1 LKPPRPPA
9 NIVAGNVTFQYA
21 EETVMARW
29 LRIVLVTL
37 VVLALWT
44 AFIAVGTRGGW
55 WRPLPAAPGDVKG
68 FVAAAQARYQKE
80 SKGNIALA
88 VLDHG
93 RVAATWFASH
103 GRPVD
108 GATLF
113 QVASLSKWFTAT
125 AVMTLVEQG
134 RVDLDAPVSRYVK
147 RWKLPPSAFD
157 NNAVTV
163 RRLLSHTAGL
173 TDGLGYRGF
182 PPGQT
187 PQSLP
192 ASLTRAADPMPMAEG
207 SVHVG
212 TAPGS
217 EWRYSGGGYTL
228 LQLMIE
234 DVTGERF
241 NDYLRRA
248 VLLPYGM
255 RHSTFVDP
263 DPTHLADLYD
273 SDGKPAL
280 HYTFTALGAA
290 SLYTSVD
297 DLERFLQAQVAGP
310 TGEPP
315 GRGVVTPQTLA
326 RMRTVTAHV
335 YGFPI
340 WGLGNVLYAPT
351 PSGGFIVGH
360 DGNNYPAINTTARID
375 PATGNGIIVLSS
387 GNGVLASEIGGDWTY
402 WQTGV
407 VDLPTIN
414 FEARSTL
421 TLLVGGALVIV
432 LGAIFIGWR
441 GRRRA

>member
-1 LKPPRPPA
+1 
-9 NIVAGNVTFQYA
+9 
-21 EETVMARW
+21 MARW
-29 LRIVLVTL
+29 LRIVLATL
-37 VVLALWT
+37 AVLALWT
-44 AFIAVGTRGGW
+44 ALIAFGTRGGW
-55 WRPLPAAPGDVKG
+55 WRPLPATPGDVKG
-68 FVAAAQARYQKE
+68 FVAAAEARYQKE

-108 GATLF
+108 GDTLF

-125 AVMTLVEQG
+125 AVMTLVEHG

-147 RWKLPPSAFD
+147 RWKLPPSTFD
-157 NNAVTV
+157 NNGVTV

-173 TDGLGYRGF
+173 TDDLGYRGF

-192 ASLTRAADPMPMAEG
+192 ASLTHAADAMPMREG

-212 TAPGS
+212 IAPGTT
-217 EWRYSGGGYTL
+217 WRYSGGGYTL

-241 NDYLRRA
+241 SDYVRRT

-255 RHSTFVDP
+255 THSTFVDP
-263 DPTHLADLYD
+263 DPAHLADFYD
-273 SDGKPAL
+273 ADGRKAI
-280 HYTFTALGAA
+280 HYKFTALGAA

-297 DLERFLQAQVAGP
+297 DLERFLQAQLTGP
-310 TGEPP
+310 HGEPA

-326 RMRTVTAHV
+326 RMRTITAYV

-351 PSGGFIVGH
+351 ASGGFIVGH

-387 GNGVLASEIGGDWTY
+387 GNGMLASEIGGDWTY

-407 VDLPTIN
+407 VDLGIIV

-421 TLLVGGALVIV
+421 TLLIGGALAIV
-432 LGAIFIGWR
+432 LGAILIAWR
-441 GRRRA
+441 GRRRT